1 MIGIDTSIAKLLWD
15 KRTHNPFLV
24 HEVVI
29 GGMDSDHG
37 IKPRE
42 EEAIETGDQAG
53 GHFADR
59 RLYCG
64 WAKAEILSCKEI

>member
-1 MIGIDTSIAKLLWD
+1 VREELVPSV
-15 KRTHNPFLV
+15 THNPFLV
-24 HEVVI
+24 HEVVA
-29 GGMDSDHG
+29 GGMDSDDG
-37 IKPRE
+37 IKPCE

-64 WAKAEILSCKEI
+64 WVRAEILSREKF

>member
-1 MIGIDTSIAKLLWD
+1 
-15 KRTHNPFLV
+15 
-24 HEVVI
+24 
-29 GGMDSDHG
+29 MDSDHG